1 MQADI
6 AGLNLRKTRFGNR
19 PDFAIGPSIEYT
31 PREKTY
37 GISATLSLP
46 IWNTSKGEIESATAE
61 QRKALA
67 DIEKLRQEIAGAV
80 TKSMTRLD
88 VARDQLGLYSPEY
101 LDKLKELVAQAEK
114 SCAER
119 YLPPYLPRRQ
129 AHLLRH
135 AR

>member
-88 VARDQLGLYSPEY
+88 VARDQLGLYSIISGFAVAIFFAALVGCE
-101 LDKLKELVAQAEK
+101 KKETVGKEE
-114 SCAER
+114 ER
-119 YLPPYLPRRQ
+119 
-129 AHLLRH
+129 AK
-135 AR
+135 

>member
-1 MQADI
+1 MFRR
-6 AGLNLRKTRFGNR
+6 LR
-19 PDFAIGPSIEYT
+19 IGQP
-31 PREKTY
+31 
-37 GISATLSLP
+37 
-46 IWNTSKGEIESATAE
+46 
-61 QRKALA
+61 Q
-67 DIEKLRQEIAGAV
+67 
-80 TKSMTRLD
+80 RLD